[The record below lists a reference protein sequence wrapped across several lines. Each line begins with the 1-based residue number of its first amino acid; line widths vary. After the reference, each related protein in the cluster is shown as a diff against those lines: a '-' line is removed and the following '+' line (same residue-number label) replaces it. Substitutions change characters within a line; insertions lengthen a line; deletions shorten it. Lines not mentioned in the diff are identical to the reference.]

1 MGKTLINL
9 HLYLYND
16 HLINIARTNIKKIKS
31 YGFDILVTSAL
42 ELPSDFYQFCDY
54 IFIDHENPQFTKK
67 YSIHK
72 PVNFFTETD
81 TIKLTYTRYYQQL
94 HSLPVLKAMV
104 KGCKIAQTL
113 GYENVIRL
121 VYDCELGIE
130 SSNSIYKYID
140 TIESKNHDMIVYENI
155 RDNDTD
161 SDISTQIMYYK
172 IKPFLELFDGTDN
185 EDSYI
190 TNTKKLGYGNVVLD
204 LEIFLYR
211 FIKNSTKNI
220 LFLDGPLF
228 LSEYNDS
235 LFNQILSTKDDVDS
249 SGFLYDVMLVD
260 GKDNEIALSV
270 YNQHTNN
277 KNTIKF
283 EGFDFYGNNVFTE
296 TLRVNDYGMW
306 SWSIKNLNEVSINT
320 IKTTHLETLIE
331 KNYITNI
338 GHSPLI
344 ELNERPVY
352 STLNLKK

>member
-1 MGKTLINL
+1 
-9 HLYLYND
+9 
-16 HLINIARTNIKKIKS
+16 
-31 YGFDILVTSAL
+31 
-42 ELPSDFYQFCDY
+42 
-54 IFIDHENPQFTKK
+54 
-67 YSIHK
+67 
-72 PVNFFTETD
+72 
-81 TIKLTYTRYYQQL
+81 
-94 HSLPVLKAMV
+94 MV

-296 TLRVNDYGMW
+296 TLSVNNYGMW
-306 SWSIKNLNEVSINT
+306 SWLIKNLNEVSINT
-320 IKTTHLETLIE
+320 IKTTHLETSIE
-331 KNYITNI
+331 KTYITNI

-344 ELNERPVY
+344 ELNGRPVY
-352 STLNLKK
+352 STLNLKNK